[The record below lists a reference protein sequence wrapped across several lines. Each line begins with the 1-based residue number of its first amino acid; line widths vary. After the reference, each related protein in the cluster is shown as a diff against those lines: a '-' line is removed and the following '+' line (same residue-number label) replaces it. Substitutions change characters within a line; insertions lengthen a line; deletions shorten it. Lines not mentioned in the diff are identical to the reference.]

1 MELDLQIREQLTSLA
16 SNYYNRFWMK
26 SYILSCMA
34 IENAAQ
40 NIQLG
45 IIGGKGVTTILG
57 YNIEISRQIDGLSE
71 ILRHTNDITPDM
83 VPWMT
88 SILGHMVFLRNTIH
102 GVDINDLVGL
112 LRPLQLIKLGVTE
125 SRIGMEEAITNV
137 DKKSLTEKW
146 ENELNL
152 PH

>member
-1 MELDLQIREQLTSLA
+1 MELDLQIKEQLTSLA

-26 SYILSCMA
+26 SYILSCMV

-45 IIGGKGVTTILG
+45 IIGGKGVTTILE
-57 YNIEISRQIDGLSE
+57 YNIEISRQIDNLSE
-71 ILRHTNDITPDM
+71 ILRYTNDITPDM

-102 GVDINDLVGL
+102 GIDINDLVGL

-125 SRIGMEEAITNV
+125 SRLGMEEAITNV

-146 ENELNL
+146 ENELNS

>member
-1 MELDLQIREQLTSLA
+1 MELDHQIRGQLTSLA
-16 SNYYNRFWMK
+16 SNYHNRFWMR
-26 SYILSCMA
+26 SYILACMVM
-34 IENAAQ
+34 ESAAQ

-45 IIGGKGVTTILG
+45 IIGGKGVTTVLE
-57 YNIEISRQIDGLSE
+57 YNIEISRQIDNLSE

-102 GVDINDLVGL
+102 GADINDLVGL
-112 LRPLQLIKLGVTE
+112 LRPLQLIKLGITE

-137 DKKSLTEKW
+137 DKKSLTVRW
-146 ENELNL
+146 ENESSL

>member
-1 MELDLQIREQLTSLA
+1 
-16 SNYYNRFWMK
+16 
-26 SYILSCMA
+26 
-34 IENAAQ
+34 
-40 NIQLG
+40 
-45 IIGGKGVTTILG
+45 
-57 YNIEISRQIDGLSE
+57 
-71 ILRHTNDITPDM
+71 M

-112 LRPLQLIKLGVTE
+112 FRPLQLIKLGVTE

-146 ENELNL
+146 ENEMNL

>member
-26 SYILSCMA
+26 SYILSCMV

-45 IIGGKGVTTILG
+45 IIGGKGVTTILE
-57 YNIEISRQIDGLSE
+57 YNIEMSRQIDGLSE
-71 ILRHTNDITPDM
+71 ILRHTNDVTPDM
-83 VPWMT
+83 APWMT

-102 GVDINDLVGL
+102 GADINDLVGL

-146 ENELNL
+146 ENELNS

>member
-16 SNYYNRFWMK
+16 SNYYNRFWVK
-26 SYILSCMA
+26 SYILSCMV

-45 IIGGKGVTTILG
+45 IIGGKGVTTILE

-71 ILRHTNDITPDM
+71 SLRHTNDVTPDM

-112 LRPLQLIKLGVTE
+112 LRPLQLIKLGITE

-152 PH
+152 LH

>member
-16 SNYYNRFWMK
+16 SNYHNRFWMK
-26 SYILSCMA
+26 SYILFCM
-34 IENAAQ
+34 IMENAAQ

-57 YNIEISRQIDGLSE
+57 YNIEISKQIDNLSE
-71 ILRHTNDITPDM
+71 ILRQTNEITPDM

-102 GVDINDLVGL
+102 GADINDLVGL
-112 LRPLQLIKLGVTE
+112 LRPLQLIKLGITE

>member
-1 MELDLQIREQLTSLA
+1 
-16 SNYYNRFWMK
+16 
-26 SYILSCMA
+26 
-34 IENAAQ
+34 
-40 NIQLG
+40 
-45 IIGGKGVTTILG
+45 
-57 YNIEISRQIDGLSE
+57 
-71 ILRHTNDITPDM
+71 M

-102 GVDINDLVGL
+102 RADINDLVGL
-112 LRPLQLIKLGVTE
+112 LRPLQIIKLGVTE

-146 ENELNL
+146 ENESNL

>member
-26 SYILSCMA
+26 SYILSCMV

-71 ILRHTNDITPDM
+71 ILRHTNDITSDM

>member
-26 SYILSCMA
+26 SYILSCMVM
-34 IENAAQ
+34 ENAAQ

-45 IIGGKGVTTILG
+45 IIGGKGVTTILE
-57 YNIEISRQIDGLSE
+57 YNIEISRQIDNLSE
-71 ILRHTNDITPDM
+71 ILRHTNDITSDM

-152 PH
+152 LH